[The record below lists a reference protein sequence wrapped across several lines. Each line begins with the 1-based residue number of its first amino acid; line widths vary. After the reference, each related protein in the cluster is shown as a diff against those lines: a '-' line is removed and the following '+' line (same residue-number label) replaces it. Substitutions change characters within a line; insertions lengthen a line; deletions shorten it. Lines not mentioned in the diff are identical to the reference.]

1 MKSMCAAMAIAL
13 MSTLAVGV
21 SNSASAQET
30 AAGGYKIAVV
40 DVQRVLAEYGKR
52 KAKYDEL
59 QAKVNSLQVEVD
71 ALSNSIEA
79 KKKSYEEKRQAGAA
93 PTELNGI
100 EATIKQELATYEL
113 KLKENQNTI
122 DTMEKAV
129 LTEVVGDVE
138 KAIDEIGTSGNYHI
152 ILNARKDS
160 GGAVLYYAA
169 PLDITQ
175 SVLSKLNGGSSAAPA
190 AAPAPAADG
199 DGKKKKKND

>member
-1 MKSMCAAMAIAL
+1 MKSMCAAMASAL
-13 MSTLAVGV
+13 MSTLAGGV

-138 KAIDEIGTSGNYHI
+138 KAIDDIGASGNYHI
-152 ILNARKDS
+152 ILNARLDS
-160 GGAVLYYAA
+160 GGAV
-169 PLDITQ
+169 
-175 SVLSKLNGGSSAAPA
+175 V
-190 AAPAPAADG
+190 
-199 DGKKKKKND
+199 